1 MHTTYGEHLLKP
13 YFEKK
18 NIVYEEM
25 LETCLLVLSW
35 ERFHLDPQKRSDLI
49 KASAIT
55 QTLMQRIIRDLPR
68 EEKEKTDKSAGS
80 RGWKIAKKHAGL
92 FIPIFN
98 TKYGRAKCSDS
109 SSNENNHRAFVKHN
123 AKLTQRISSKFAT
136 QLAANDYDRVV
147 IEKVYDYIRPLCSK
161 NHNATTSE
169 AVAASQAAQPDCLYD
184 SDEEEDVEGD
194 ETSDDELGIVGTASQ
209 QKTISVNGKY
219 TMSIDIGERNCI
231 SVSSQWKWNAMQM
244 IGVSPNHFVHKTI
257 ADASIKY
264 TTNRDLDNAASLNV
278 IGYTSAVIDRY
289 RYRSTPYWKG
299 QEWYDW
305 ASVKF
310 PKTVNSQGGDTSIC
324 RIMGFFQYNTEG
336 CMTFSNQELVST
348 SPDELTGCLDETLYA
363 VLHCQTSY
371 FSYSRL
377 QQKFIRKFRMMD
389 PNEMYILPARCI
401 RGPVIVVPDIEG
413 EDMVSLR
420 DYMAVLPRHR
430 MGGYFLHHMNSTT
443 NDENDSS
450 ADEEEEDEMYGDSW

>member
-1 MHTTYGEHLLKP
+1 
-13 YFEKK
+13 
-18 NIVYEEM
+18 
-25 LETCLLVLSW
+25 
-35 ERFHLDPQKRSDLI
+35 
-49 KASAIT
+49 
-55 QTLMQRIIRDLPR
+55 
-68 EEKEKTDKSAGS
+68 
-80 RGWKIAKKHAGL
+80 
-92 FIPIFN
+92 
-98 TKYGRAKCSDS
+98 
-109 SSNENNHRAFVKHN
+109 
-123 AKLTQRISSKFAT
+123 
-136 QLAANDYDRVV
+136 
-147 IEKVYDYIRPLCSK
+147 
-161 NHNATTSE
+161 
-169 AVAASQAAQPDCLYD
+169 
-184 SDEEEDVEGD
+184 
-194 ETSDDELGIVGTASQ
+194 
-209 QKTISVNGKY
+209 
-219 TMSIDIGERNCI
+219 MSIDIGERNRI

-363 VLHCQTSY
+363 VMHCQTSY

-450 ADEEEEDEMYGDSW
+450 ADEEEDEMYGDSW